1 MLRNK
6 IGKPAQT
13 ASNNETNKTTDN
25 KTQTS
30 QISGIKVPGLIGSTG
45 TGIKT
50 PSLIGVK
57 PLVKPS
63 TGVTLP
69 TPQKQ
74 INGSSQK

>member
-13 ASNNETNKTTDN
+13 SSNNESNKIAEN
-25 KTQTS
+25 KSQTS
-30 QISGIKVPGLIGSTG
+30 QISGIKVPGGIGSTN

-57 PLVKPS
+57 PFVKPS
-63 TGVTLP
+63 TTVPLP
-69 TPQKQ
+69 TAQKQ
-74 INGSSQK
+74 IIGSSQK